1 MLLINLLV
9 PVPLFKC
16 MTLTSMKTTLE
27 LNGISKA
34 FPGVR
39 ALTNV
44 SFKIKGGQVHALVGE
59 NGAGKSTL
67 MNILSGN
74 LQADEGS
81 IVLDEERVSIPS
93 PRSASDLGIAIVHQE
108 RSLVE
113 NLSVAENIF
122 PEKQPR
128 NFLGLIDYT
137 QLHRAAQELLTRLQI
152 NHIQTRT
159 LVTRLSSGQKQMIEI
174 AKALATPCKILIL
187 DEPTASISY
196 HEVTILFNIIKDLK
210 KSGVAII
217 YISHR
222 MHEIKEIS
230 DVTSVLKDGKYQG
243 TVDTQT
249 TSIDQIINIMVGRDI
264 IALPYSN
271 YRTSEI
277 TLDVQNLT
285 GKQFRNI
292 NFQVYKGEILGFAGL
307 IGSGRTEMA
316 KTIFGDVPAIS
327 GTVSM
332 NEIRINPSKPLH
344 AILAG
349 IAYIPEERISQ
360 GIFPEMSVE
369 DNIVVSKQG
378 AKWRNGEANK
388 LIAEKYV
395 TQLKIK
401 TPSLSQQMV
410 KLSGGNQQ
418 KVILARWLSMMPD
431 LLIIDE
437 PTHGVDVGSKFEI
450 YEMIRSLAS
459 QGMSIILISSELP
472 ELLLLSDRI
481 AVMRNG
487 EIKTVIERT
496 EASEELIMQYASG

>member
-1 MLLINLLV
+1 
-9 PVPLFKC
+9 
-16 MTLTSMKTTLE
+16 
-27 LNGISKA
+27 
-34 FPGVR
+34 
-39 ALTNV
+39 
-44 SFKIKGGQVHALVGE
+44 
-59 NGAGKSTL
+59 
-67 MNILSGN
+67 
-74 LQADEGS
+74 
-81 IVLDEERVSIPS
+81 
-93 PRSASDLGIAIVHQE
+93 
-108 RSLVE
+108 
-113 NLSVAENIF
+113 
-122 PEKQPR
+122 
-128 NFLGLIDYT
+128 
-137 QLHRAAQELLTRLQI
+137 
-152 NHIQTRT
+152 
-159 LVTRLSSGQKQMIEI
+159 MIEI

-210 KSGVAII
+210 KRGVAII

-292 NFQVYKGEILGFAGL
+292 NFQVHKGEILGFAGL

-332 NEIRINPSKPLH
+332 NENRINPSKPLH

-487 EIKTVIERT
+487 EIKIVMERT